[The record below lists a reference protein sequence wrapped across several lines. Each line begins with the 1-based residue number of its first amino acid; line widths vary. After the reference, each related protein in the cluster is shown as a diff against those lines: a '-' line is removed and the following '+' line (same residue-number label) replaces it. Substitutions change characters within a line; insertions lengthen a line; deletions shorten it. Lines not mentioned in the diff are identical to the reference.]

1 MDIGSSTDSPNA
13 KSQSWRLLGKRKK
26 NNKNKS
32 ASRQD
37 IHLAITKFA
46 VGSFQKYGCKT
57 TRFLLRNATTICSTA
72 ICWTSLRRYALL
84 LFFVIWVDLL
94 DVKRIFFFT
103 FFYKKW
109 SIPGVF
115 SAQPPTEWTMGAG
128 DNLWCSHPCTWP
140 VIIHTTCTQR
150 HYMQFS
156 RTHSFIKV
164 CTKVTDNETNFG
176 KALRY
181 RICARWDCRNLNEIL
196 TNMLVFEGYLDNP
209 KSAKTST

>member
-1 MDIGSSTDSPNA
+1 MRKA
-13 KSQSWRLLGKRKK
+13 KADGFWGKEKRTTKTNPLLGKTFIWRSRSLQWARFRSMDARLRDFFCETPPL
-26 NNKNKS
+26 S
-32 ASRQD
+32 AALQFVELRS
-37 IHLAITKFA
+37 A
-46 VGSFQKYGCKT
+46 GMPYCSSSSFESTC
-57 TRFLLRNATTICSTA
+57 LMWNAS
-72 ICWTSLRRYALL
+72 
-84 LFFVIWVDLL
+84 
-94 DVKRIFFFT
+94 FFFT